1 MALDDLGR
9 LTAIAARQHGVVSVA
24 QAAEVG
30 IDRRRLNRLRAAGL
44 LVRLQPD
51 AFAMAA
57 PPPGRWQAV
66 WAAVL
71 QLGPPSTASHESSL
85 HAHGVTH
92 VPFAPAVSVAPGGPH
107 SGHGI
112 RIHRVCDL
120 LPSHVTE
127 VDGLPVTTL
136 ERSVVD
142 VASVL
147 SRRWLEDLVDRL
159 TIRDRRTSIGA
170 LARTLR
176 QVNRRG
182 RLHVGRLEVVLDAR
196 MPGEP
201 APRSKLERDADLLL
215 ARSLILPAPLCEH
228 PLPGRAPGPGL
239 VDRAWPEA
247 GLIFEIDGRRWHS
260 READMAHDRAR
271 DRAAAAAG
279 WLTLRVLD
287 EEVHSVGEAVLVDIE
302 QTYLSRIGRFA
313 PTLP

>member
-1 MALDDLGR
+1 MALDDLG
-9 LTAIAARQHGVVSVA
+9 LLMAIAARQHGVVSVA

-51 AFAMAA
+51 VFAVAA
-57 PPPGRWQAV
+57 PAPGRWQAV

-71 QLGPPSTASHESSL
+71 QVGPPSIASHESSL
-85 HAHGVTH
+85 FAHGVSH
-92 VPFAPAVSVAPGGPH
+92 VPFVPAVSVAPGGPH

-120 LPSHVTE
+120 LPSHLTQ

-136 ERSVVD
+136 ERSVID

-159 TIRDRRTSIGA
+159 TIRERRTSIGA

-182 RLHVGRLEVVLDAR
+182 RRHVGRLDVVLDAR
-196 MPGEP
+196 LPGEP
-201 APRSKLERDADLLL
+201 APRSALERDADLLL
-215 ARSLILPAPLCEH
+215 ARSSLLPAPVCEY
-228 PLPGRAPGPGL
+228 PLPGRGPGPGL

-247 GLIFEIDGRRWHS
+247 RLIFEIDGRRWHS
-260 READMAHDRAR
+260 READMAKDRAR

-287 EEVHSVGEAVLVDIE
+287 EEVNSVGEAVLADIE
-302 QTYLSRIGRFA
+302 QTYLSRLNRFA
-313 PTLP
+313 VSLP